1 MSDTNQDA
9 NHDTNHDTKRLIGQP
24 VDRIDGM
31 LKVTGSASYAS
42 DFPEARLAHAVI
54 VTSTISS
61 GTITSIDTRRAQ
73 AMPGVLLV
81 MTWQNAMRLPNNGQ
95 TPLAPPAGR
104 RLTLLQDNV
113 VRYSNEP
120 VAVVVADTLER
131 AIDAAQ
137 HVKPVYAATPGTLD
151 FARAK
156 SEAHT
161 PPSPPGRPADS
172 SRGDPEAGLREGAVR
187 IDAIYTTPV
196 QFHNPMEPHAT
207 MARWDGPELTLYDST
222 QGVSG
227 ASTAVAAVF
236 GVPAA
241 NVRVISPFIGGGFG
255 CKGSSWSH
263 VSLCAMAAKQTG
275 RPVRLALAR
284 PQMFGPV
291 GSRPH
296 TEQHLSIAARKD
308 GTLTGLRHDTFSHTS
323 TFEDWTELSGLVTR
337 MMYAVPNLST
347 SHRVVPLN
355 VGTPTFTRAP
365 GETTGSFA
373 LESAMDELAWRLKLD
388 PVALRL
394 KNYAE
399 AEPQEGKPWSSKAL
413 RECYAAGADRFG
425 WAQRVNAPRAMREG
439 NTLIGWGMA
448 SATYPANRGEA
459 SALARILPDGTA
471 MVASGT
477 QDLGTGTYTVM
488 TQVAADALGFPPD
501 RIAFALGDSTLPRA
515 PGSGGSQSAASV
527 SPAVQAAARAARD
540 KLIALAVADRASP
553 VYGAAPAEVTVSD
566 GWVVLRSDPS
576 RRDPAAAIVARAG
589 GQPID
594 AQATAKPG
602 DERRQ
607 YAFHS
612 FGAVFAEVHVDAE
625 LGTVR
630 VTRIVGAYDVG
641 QVLNEKTARS
651 QLMGGMVW
659 GVSTALHEDGR
670 LDTRTGRFANGNF
683 AQYHVPV
690 NADIGALDVLF
701 VGQPDLRFNAVGVRG
716 IGEIG
721 ITGVPAAIANAVY
734 HATGVRVRDLP
745 ITLDKLMLPQH
756 AFA

>member
-1 MSDTNQDA
+1 MN
-9 NHDTNHDTKRLIGQP
+9 KLIGQP

-31 LKVTGSASYAS
+31 LKVTGGANYAA
-42 DFPEARLAHAVI
+42 DFPEARLAHAVL
-54 VTSTISS
+54 VTSTVAS
-61 GTITSIDTRRAQ
+61 GTIASIDTGRAQ

-81 MTWQNAMRLPNNGQ
+81 MTWQNAMRLPNAGR
-95 TPLAPPAGR
+95 PPISPPAVR

-120 VAVVVADTLER
+120 VAVVVADTLEH
-131 AIDAAQ
+131 ATDAAQ
-137 HVKPVYAATPGTLD
+137 HVSVTYAATPAPLAILD

-156 SEAHT
+156 AQAHT
-161 PPSPPGRPADS
+161 PPGMSERPIDS
-172 SRGDPEAGLREGAVR
+172 QRGNVEAGMHEGAVR
-187 IDAIYTTPV
+187 IAAVYTTPT

-207 MARWDGPELTLYDST
+207 MARWDGPALTLYDAT
-222 QGVSG
+222 QGVTNDR
-227 ASTAVAAVF
+227 TAVAAVF
-236 GVPAA
+236 GIPADTI
-241 NVRVISPFIGGGFG
+241 RVISPFIGGGFG

-275 RPVRLALAR
+275 RPVRLALTR

-296 TEQHLSIAARKD
+296 TEQHLSIAARTD
-308 GTLTGLRHDTFSHTS
+308 GTLTGVRHDTLSQTS
-323 TFEDWTELSGLVTR
+323 TFEDWTEMSGLVTR
-337 MMYAVPNLST
+337 MMYASPNLST

-355 VGTPTFTRAP
+355 VGTPTFMRAP

-373 LESAMDELAWRLKLD
+373 LESAMDELAWRLKMD

-399 AEPQEGKPWSSKAL
+399 VEPQDGKPWSSKAL
-413 RECYAAGADRFG
+413 RECYAAGAQRFG
-425 WAQRVNAPRAMREG
+425 WSRRVNAPRAMREG
-439 NTLIGWGMA
+439 NTLIGLGMA
-448 SATYPANRGEA
+448 GATYPANRSEA
-459 SALARILPDGTA
+459 AAIARILPDGTA

-477 QDLGTGTYTVM
+477 QDIGTGTYTVM
-488 TQVAADALGFPPD
+488 TQVAADALGFAPD
-501 RIAFALGDSTLPRA
+501 HIRFALGDSTLPRA
-515 PGSGGSQSAASV
+515 PVSGGSQSAASV

-540 KLIALAVADRASP
+540 KLIALAIADPASP
-553 VYGAAPAEVTVSD
+553 VHGAAPGDVTVTD
-566 GWVVLRSDPS
+566 GWVVSNSAPS
-576 RRDPAAAIVARAG
+576 RRDPAAAIIARAG
-589 GQPID
+589 GKPIE
-594 AQATAKPG
+594 AQASEKPG
-602 DERRQ
+602 AERQQ

-625 LGTVR
+625 LGTLR
-630 VTRIVGAYDVG
+630 VARIVGAYDVG

-659 GVSTALHEDGR
+659 GVGTALHEDAL
-670 LDTRTGRFANGNF
+670 LDTRMGRFVNGNL
-683 AQYHVPV
+683 AEYHVPV
-690 NADIGALDVLF
+690 NADIGDLDVLF
-701 VGQPDLRFNAVGVRG
+701 VGEPDLRFNPLGVRG

-745 ITLDKLMLPQH
+745 ITLDKVMLPRH
-756 AFA
+756 TLA